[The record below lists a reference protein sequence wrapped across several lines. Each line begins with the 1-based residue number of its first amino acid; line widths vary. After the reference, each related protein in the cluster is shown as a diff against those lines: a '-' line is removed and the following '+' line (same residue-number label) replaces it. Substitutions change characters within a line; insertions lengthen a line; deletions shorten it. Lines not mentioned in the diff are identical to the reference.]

1 MSNKTEQPTPKKLK
15 DAVKKGQ
22 VAFSKDA
29 NNVLTYILGLA
40 MIFLMAKAISA
51 GFAEYYKETIQLIA
65 DDPMNPEVW
74 NETASRALSLTFR
87 LVAPIIFSIT
97 IFGVAL
103 NYGQVGVIFAFDS
116 IKPKIEKLN
125 PIAQLKNIFS
135 VKGLFEFAKTLLKL
149 GFVFLLGYVTVKGS
163 LGDLLRLSL
172 APGEAVVP
180 QGAQV
185 ARHFLTTIAIVFV
198 GLGALD
204 FAFQRWQ
211 WKKGLM
217 MTKDEVKREY
227 KESEGDPEIK
237 AERKAIHQEIVNQDV
252 SQGVARAD
260 AVVVNPTHLAI
271 AIEYKKGIT
280 PAPKVTIKGRA
291 HLAKKIIKLA
301 KKRDIPIIRDIT
313 LAHALI
319 DTKVDHYVPKELY
332 EAVAEVLLFAW
343 KIRRET
349 GDGYGV

>member
-1 MSNKTEQPTPKKLK
+1 MSEKTEEPTPKKLK
-15 DAVKKGQ
+15 DARKKGQ
-22 VAFSKDA
+22 VAFSRDA
-29 NNVLTYILGLA
+29 NNVMTYILGLA
-40 MIFLMAKAISA
+40 LIFAVSRGIAA
-51 GFAEYYKETIQLIA
+51 GFSEFYKEMIALIS
-65 DDPMNPEVW
+65 DDPMNSAVW
-74 NETASRALSLTFR
+74 GESASRALSLTFR
-87 LVAPIIFSIT
+87 KVAPVIFSIT
-97 IFGVAL
+97 IFGIAL
-103 NYGQVGVIFAFDS
+103 SYGQVGVLFSADS
-116 IKPKIEKLN
+116 MKPKLDKIN
-125 PIAQLKNIFS
+125 PIKQLKNIFS

-149 GFVFLLGYVTVKGS
+149 FFVFLLGYITVKGS

-185 ARHFLTTIAIVFV
+185 ARHFLTTIALVFV

-211 WKKGLM
+211 WKKDLKM
-217 MTKDEVKREY
+217 SKDEVKREY

-252 SQGVARAD
+252 QQGVARAD

-271 AIEYKKGIT
+271 AIEYKKGVT

-301 KKRDIPIIRDIT
+301 KKKDIPIIRDIT